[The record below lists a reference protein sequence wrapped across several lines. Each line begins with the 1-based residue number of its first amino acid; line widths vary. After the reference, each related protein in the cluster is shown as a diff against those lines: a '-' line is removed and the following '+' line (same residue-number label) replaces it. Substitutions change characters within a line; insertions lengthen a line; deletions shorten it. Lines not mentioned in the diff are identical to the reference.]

1 MTKEIIDSALK
12 DMASEA
18 HKVYGDK
25 LKEVILFGSC
35 ARGDYENGSDVDIM
49 ILVDVEDDEVNAEMK
64 KIHPIVDKLDMKYE
78 YELLFAPIIQS
89 YTSFNY
95 WLEVTPFY
103 KNIVREGIRYA

>member
-64 KIHPIVDKLDMKYE
+64 KIYPIVDKLDMKYE
-78 YELLFAPIIQS
+78 YELLFAPIIQ
-89 YTSFNY
+89 TVMKTN
-95 WLEVTPFY
+95 LC
-103 KNIVREGIRYA
+103 